1 MERAEA
7 LRGAGRAAEAE
18 ALFGEAAR
26 LLPDHPLVM
35 AERARRLLAGGD
47 GLSARALYA
56 AVVDAAPRHLPGW
69 LGLAA
74 ALRTLGSRDEELAA
88 LERVLALEPR
98 HPLALLQKGALLERL
113 GRPRRAADVYRHAL
127 EVLGPGARLP
137 PAVEAHVLHARRAVG
152 EHAAELGAAI
162 ESRIGTP
169 PAAAAERFARAVDQL
184 LGRRRIYA
192 PAPTFL
198 WFPFL
203 SNREFHGR
211 ELFPW
216 LAGLEARTAA
226 IRGELERV
234 LAEDAADLR
243 PYIAYRE
250 GLPLDQW
257 RELNHS
263 RRWSAY
269 FLYEEGRADEAHL
282 ARCPATVAALAT
294 TPQVD
299 IPGRGPTAFF
309 SILDARTRIP
319 AHTGVTNTRLTVH
332 LPLVVPAGC
341 GFRVG
346 GETREWRTGTAWVFD
361 DTLEHEAWNESDSAR
376 ALLIFDVWHPELTLL
391 ERELVREAMLAVA
404 DHYESEDRA
413 AALRAQVPA

>member
-7 LRGAGRAAEAE
+7 LRAAGQGAEAE
-18 ALFGEAAR
+18 ALFAEAAR
-26 LLPDHPLVM
+26 LLPEHPLVLH
-35 AERARRLLAGGD
+35 ERARRLLAGGD
-47 GLSARALYA
+47 GASARALFDT
-56 AVVDAAPRHLPGW
+56 VVRLAPGHLPGW

-74 ALRTLGSRDEELAA
+74 ALRLAGHGDEELAA
-88 LERVLALEPR
+88 LERALALDPR
-98 HPLALLQKGALLERL
+98 HPLALLQKAALLERL
-113 GRPRRAADVYRHAL
+113 GRPRRAADLYRNVL

-137 PAVEAHVLHARRAVG
+137 PAVAAHVAHARRAV
-152 EHAAELGAAI
+152 EANAAALGAAI
-162 ESRIGTP
+162 EARIGTP
-169 PAAAAERFARAVDQL
+169 PAEAVGRFGRAVDQL

-192 PAPTFL
+192 PEPTFL

-203 SNREFHGR
+203 SNREYYPR

-216 LAGLEARTAA
+216 LTGVEAATAA
-226 IRGELERV
+226 IAAELEGV
-234 LAEDAADLR
+234 LADDAPGLV
-243 PYIAYRE
+243 PYIAYRD

-269 FLYEEGRADEAHL
+269 FLCNEGRAEVAHL
-282 ARCPATVAALAT
+282 ARCPATVAALAS

-309 SILDARTRIP
+309 SILEARTRIP
-319 AHTGVTNTRLTVH
+319 PHTGVTNTRLTVH
-332 LPLVVPAGC
+332 LPLVVPPGC

-346 GETREWRTGTAWVFD
+346 GETREWRRGKAWVFD
-361 DTLEHEAWNESDSAR
+361 DTLEHEAWNESDHPR
-376 ALLIFDVWHPELTLL
+376 AILIFDVWHPELTLL

-404 DHYESEDRA
+404 DHYEAEDHA
-413 AALRAQVPA
+413 AEPRREAGE